1 MSLISSFSSWLLW
14 CVCLYFEICIIF
26 FTFWQDF
33 SKPGGCPLLHS
44 ILINDE
50 SSLSSCL
57 FVPKLRRV
65 SPKKREKGTPWFFH
79 HYYWFA
85 DVLRLLK
92 SSFKDWGNWGHDR
105 KPSGHHSKEHMRD
118 VKEIKGVFFISD
130 AKNMMLHHFE
140 EFCINDGKS
149 KKRKVADAN
158 HHQFEEH
165 FLKKICKRRR
175 VIQHNKYSKTKY
187 TRKSFPFEIIT
198 SVLSCLSHYYYHS
211 LWEEKCVCVMVIQEI
226 LLM

>member
-1 MSLISSFSSWLLW
+1 
-14 CVCLYFEICIIF
+14 
-26 FTFWQDF
+26 
-33 SKPGGCPLLHS
+33 
-44 ILINDE
+44 
-50 SSLSSCL
+50 
-57 FVPKLRRV
+57 
-65 SPKKREKGTPWFFH
+65 
-79 HYYWFA
+79 
-85 DVLRLLK
+85 
-92 SSFKDWGNWGHDR
+92 
-105 KPSGHHSKEHMRD
+105 MRD